1 MGQGILGP
9 VRLVSLVTILA
20 ALVTTSAA
28 QELLWQQVGV
38 PGQTHIGGANV
49 FIGDV
54 DGDGYDDLVSHAVNT
69 ALGLNE
75 LHVRSGRDGSLL
87 RVDRPLPNHAVIAL
101 VSAGD
106 MDGDGVDDYA
116 FSSTRTMTPVIPDL
130 SLVEVRSARTGVS
143 LWQVTAPRTD
153 RLGDDLAADLD
164 LDGDGRPD
172 VVASAPGA
180 YQNQGAVHAYDNQGR
195 LLYEWLGR
203 PTTLGSLGGDLDGD
217 GADEFLRGGPSEST
231 SGGVYV
237 HSGRTGQILL
247 AGYGE
252 RPGDGIGIGPSLGCG
267 DVDGDGVLDFVGS
280 TAGAGGPGV
289 VRVFSGAS
297 GEAIYTWRR
306 PTGSL
311 YGTQIASADLDLDG
325 IADLLIGPITCSTMP
340 ATSALEWRSLRT
352 GEAMHELCAPDP
364 IPANFGW
371 LPSAIGRPQPGSPFP
386 VIAVSEPLYNYPTPL
401 QGRLLFYRATPPNVV
416 ALGSGCS
423 GRLDSAPRLGF
434 VDRGAAGA
442 LVHLSHAPPS
452 ASALLLLGIS
462 STSWLGQPLPL
473 ALAAL
478 GLPACALHT
487 SIEAAVPVTAG
498 STGNAKGYARF
509 PIPLPLSSGL
519 GATVCA
525 QWLVLDARA
534 GAAALSAG
542 ICWQH

>member
-1 MGQGILGP
+1 
-9 VRLVSLVTILA
+9 VRPLSLITILA

-38 PGQTHIGGANV
+38 PGQMHIGGATV

-54 DGDGYDDLVSHAVNT
+54 DGDGYDDLVNHAVNT
-69 ALGLNE
+69 ALGRNE

-87 RVDRPLPNHAVIAL
+87 RVDVPTLGIGQAVRTL
-101 VSAGD
+101 MPAGD
-106 MDGDGVDDYA
+106 MDRDGIRDYA
-116 FSSTRTMTPVIPDL
+116 FSTLETRFNPFVST
-130 SLVEVRSARTGVS
+130 VEARSATTGAL
-143 LWQVTAPRTD
+143 LWQVIAPFTD
-153 RLGDDLAADLD
+153 LLGEALAADLD

-172 VVASAPGA
+172 LVASAPGE
-180 YQNQGAVHAYDNQGR
+180 NGNFGAIHAYDN
-195 LLYEWLGR
+195 LGR
-203 PTTLGSLGGDLDGD
+203 PLYTLLDTCQTLAPLGGDLDGD
-217 GADEFLRGGPSEST
+217 SIDDYVSGKGFAEGARGG
-231 SGGVYV
+231 VFV
-237 HSGRTGQILL
+237 RSGRTGLVVR
-247 AGYGE
+247 AGIGE
-252 RPGDGIGIGPSLGCG
+252 RAGDQVGSGTVAGCG
-267 DVDGDGVLDFVGS
+267 DVDADGSLDFLGS
-280 TAGAGGPGV
+280 SHGGSPTPGV

-297 GEAIYTWRR
+297 GNAIHTWRR
-306 PTGSL
+306 PSGSL
-311 YGTQIASADLDLDG
+311 YGSQIAAGDLDLDG